1 MGALWSETEGKAGE
15 ATTGPL
21 ASLLHAIDLRRL
33 SPYHAAAVR
42 KARRP
47 VRGAAP
53 GGAVRIGVW
62 LPEGRPVR
70 QGGTRRLRELLR
82 FVLHTDDTPPR
93 AALAFAIGV
102 FIAWTPAL
110 GFHIILG
117 LAIAF
122 LFGLNRV
129 AVMAGTFVNNPWTF
143 VPIYTVSAWVG
154 SVLTGVEVSA
164 PRLEGK
170 SWSHFSDFLTQ
181 CRPWIVP
188 MTVGTLI
195 LGSLCALLSF
205 PLVLYGIRWYRDI
218 RQAD

>member
-1 MGALWSETEGKAGE
+1 MGALWSETEGKGGE
-15 ATTGPL
+15 ATTGLL

-42 KARRP
+42 KARRR
-47 VRGAAP
+47 VRGAAA

-62 LPEGRPVR
+62 LPEDGPLR
-70 QGGTRRLRELLR
+70 QGGTRRLKDWLR
-82 FVLHTDDTPPR
+82 FVLHTDDTPQR
-93 AALAFAIGV
+93 AALAFAVGV

-110 GFHIILG
+110 GFHTLLG

-143 VPIYTVSAWVG
+143 VPIYTVSAWLG
-154 SVLTGVEVSA
+154 SALIGVEMSA

-170 SWSHFSDFLTQ
+170 SWSHFFDFLTQ

-188 MTVGTLI
+188 MTMGTLI
-195 LGSLCALLSF
+195 LGSLSALLSY
-205 PLVLYGIRWYRDI
+205 PVMLYGIRWYRGL
-218 RQAD
+218 RQAG

>member
-1 MGALWSETEGKAGE
+1 MGALWSESEGKAGE
-15 ATTGPL
+15 ATTSIL
-21 ASLLHAIDLRRL
+21 AGLLHAIDLRRL

-42 KARRP
+42 KVRE
-47 VRGAAP
+47 RGAAA

-62 LPEGRPVR
+62 LPEDGSVR
-70 QGGTRRLRELLR
+70 EGGTRRLRAWLR

-110 GFHIILG
+110 GFHILLG

-129 AVMAGTFVNNPWTF
+129 AVVAGTFVNNPWTF

-164 PRLEGK
+164 PRLEGT
-170 SWSHFSDFLTQ
+170 SWSHFFDFLAQ
-181 CRPWIVP
+181 CRPWLVP
-188 MTVGTLI
+188 LTVGTLVM
-195 LGSLCALLSF
+195 GSLCALLTF
-205 PLVLYGIRWYRDI
+205 PLVLYGIRWYRSL
-218 RQAD
+218 REAS

>member
-1 MGALWSETEGKAGE
+1 MGALWSETEGKVGE
-15 ATTGPL
+15 ATTSIL
-21 ASLLHAIDLRRL
+21 AGLLHAIDLRRL

-42 KARRP
+42 KARRR
-47 VRGAAP
+47 VRGVVA

-62 LPEGRPVR
+62 LPEDGSVR
-70 QGGTRRLRELLR
+70 EGGTRRLKELLR

-110 GFHIILG
+110 GFHILLG

-129 AVMAGTFVNNPWTF
+129 AVVAGTFVNNPWTF
-143 VPIYTVSAWVG
+143 VPIYTVSAWLG
-154 SVLTGVEVSA
+154 SILTGLEVSA

-170 SWSHFSDFLTQ
+170 SWSHFFDFLAQ

-188 MTVGTLI
+188 LTVGSLV
-195 LGSLCALLSF
+195 LGTLCALVSY
-205 PLVLYGIRWYRDI
+205 PLVLYGIRWYRGL
-218 RQAD
+218 RQA

>member
-1 MGALWSETEGKAGE
+1 MGALWSESEGKAGE
-15 ATTGPL
+15 ATTSIL
-21 ASLLHAIDLRRL
+21 AGLLHAIDLRRI

-42 KARRP
+42 KARRR
-47 VRGAAP
+47 VRGAVA

-62 LPEGRPVR
+62 LPEDGPVR
-70 QGGTRRLRELLR
+70 QGGTRRLKELLR

-205 PLVLYGIRWYRDI
+205 PLVLYGIRWYRGL